1 MNVPAAQVGQQ
12 LQSAARLLQSGD
24 LARARASLE
33 QLLAAQPG
41 LPDAYWLLAGVL
53 MRSGD
58 FTRAERAAATAI
70 QLAPGNPSAHA
81 LLGEILG
88 CQNRMHDAERALRQ
102 ALKLAPTH
110 LQAVSLLLRV
120 LQSQERQEDLLRY
133 TGELIGRGVSS
144 PDVWL
149 ARAQALLSLKRMPE
163 AADSFRKALALA
175 PNNVHARLGLAAAQ
189 IEMGDA
195 AAAEN
200 GLGELIRAGED
211 GAEVRYTRARALLA
225 QRRHEEAEA
234 ELRYAVAMR
243 PDFNAAQ
250 TNLAELVWMRTGDSD
265 AATADLD
272 KALQA
277 RPGNFELRTFK
288 SRLLEWAGFPD
299 NALAELENGLARDD
313 ANVALHIAAAQ
324 TAFKFDAVR
333 ALEHADKASRTAPND
348 PAVLSARGCAL
359 LANGRAGEVL
369 EIAERLLRMDPH
381 DGHAIALRAS
391 AWRMLGD
398 PRYAALYDY
407 AQFVRPATIDTP
419 PGWSSLPE
427 YLRDLA
433 AALHKR
439 HVMQAHPIGQT
450 LRTGT
455 QVDLDLEHEPDPA
468 IRAFAQ
474 AIDGPIRRYMQAIG
488 SGNDVL
494 RSRNADDY
502 RITGIW
508 SVRLRAN
515 GHHVNHYHPEGWLSS
530 ACYIELPETL
540 GTRDHDGWIKF
551 GESGIPT
558 QPPLEAEHFVKP
570 EPGLLVLFPS
580 WMWHG
585 TVPFSGGEQDRR
597 LSIAFDIVPV

>member
-1 MNVPAAQVGQQ
+1 MNVPAAQVAQQ
-12 LQSAARLLQSGD
+12 LQSAARLLQAGD
-24 LARARASLE
+24 LGHARGLLE

-58 FTRAERAAATAI
+58 LARAERAVATAI
-70 QLAPGNPSAHA
+70 QLAPGNPSAFA
-81 LLGEILG
+81 LLGEILA
-88 CQNRMHDAERALRQ
+88 CRNRMDEAERALRQ

-110 LQAVSLLLRV
+110 PQALSLLLRV
-120 LQSQERQEDLLRY
+120 LQARERQEDLLRY
-133 TGELIGRGVSS
+133 TDELVGRGVAF
-144 PDVWL
+144 PELWA
-149 ARAQALLSLKRMPE
+149 ARGQALLTLKRARE
-163 AADSFRKALALA
+163 AGDCFRKALALA
-175 PNNVHARLGLAAAQ
+175 PNDPHARLGLAAAQ

-195 AAAEN
+195 TTAEN
-200 GLGELIRAGED
+200 GLGELIRVGAD
-211 GAEVRYTRARALLA
+211 GAEVRYTLARALLA
-225 QRRHEEAEA
+225 QCRHDEAEA
-234 ELRYAVAMR
+234 ELRRAIAMR
-243 PDFNAAQ
+243 PDFSAAQ

-265 AATADLD
+265 AATVNLD
-272 KALQA
+272 QALRAQ
-277 RPGNFELRTFK
+277 PGNTELRTFK
-288 SRLLEWAGFPD
+288 ARLLEWAGRPRD
-299 NALAELENGLARDD
+299 ALAELEHGLARDD
-313 ANVALHIAAAQ
+313 RDVALHIAAAQ
-324 TAFKFDAVR
+324 TAFKFDAAR
-333 ALEHADKASRTAPND
+333 ALEHADSASHVAPDD
-348 PAVLSARGCAL
+348 PVVLSARGCAL
-359 LANGRAGEVL
+359 LANGRAGEAM

-433 AALHKR
+433 AALHRR

-455 QVDLDLEHEPDPA
+455 QVDLDLEHEKDPA

-494 RSRNADDY
+494 RSRNADGY

-508 SVRLRAN
+508 SVRLRAG

-530 ACYIELPETL
+530 ACYIEVPQTPGLPKGE
-540 GTRDHDGWIKF
+540 GWLKF

-597 LSIAFDIVPV
+597 LSIAFDVVPV